1 MFDKICKSSRAI
13 ERHLTSPLVDQRLSY
28 LNYCASRGSSIR
40 TLRNEANYLLAII
53 DCLDLKTEGF
63 VSPSDIEAAANHW
76 ITRPGQYHNRKD
88 SSATKREFITVAK
101 HWLNFLGRLTRLP
114 IEPCPEAGLLEEFV
128 LHLKN
133 ERGLSPVTIKR
144 RHLVIEKFLRQACV
158 HHRRLS
164 DLTCS
169 DIHQAISRKTSQS
182 HSIRST
188 VQVYASDLRTF
199 FRYAEIRGWCA
210 PGLAST
216 IASPRI
222 YRGENLPAGPSWT
235 DVRRLLA
242 STEGDGRAEVR
253 ARAILLLLAVY
264 GLRVSE
270 VRRLKLEDIDWH
282 NELLIINRS
291 KQHRR
296 TQTYPLSRTVGE
308 AILRYLKDIRPQC
321 PYREV
326 FISLKAPI
334 RPISRGVIGW
344 LVADRLRALGLP
356 LKHHGPHALRHA
368 CATHLLA
375 EGVTLKEIGDH
386 LGHRS
391 SEATSHYAKVD
402 ISSLREVADFNL
414 GGLI

>member
-13 ERHLTSPLVDQRLSY
+13 ERHLTAPLVEQRLAY
-28 LNYCASRGSSIR
+28 LNYCASRGSSVN
-40 TLRNEANYLLAII
+40 TLRLEANYLLAII
-53 DCLDLKTEGF
+53 DCLDLKVEGF
-63 VSPSDIEAAANHW
+63 VSPSDIEAAANRR
-76 ITRPGQYHNRKD
+76 ITRPGQYHHRKD
-88 SSATKREFITVAK
+88 SSAAKREFIAVAK
-101 HWLNFLGRLTRLP
+101 NWLNFLGRLTRLP
-114 IEPCPEAGLLEEFV
+114 IEPCPEANLLEEFV
-128 LHLKN
+128 IHLKD

-144 RHLVIEKFLRQACV
+144 RRLVIEKFLRQVCV
-158 HHRRLS
+158 HNRSLA

-169 DIHQAISRKTSQS
+169 DIHQAISRKAGRS
-182 HSIRST
+182 HSVRNTI
-188 VQVYASDLRTF
+188 QVYASDLRTF

-210 PGLAST
+210 PGLAGT

-235 DVRRLLA
+235 DVQRLLS
-242 STEGDGRAEVR
+242 STKGNDRAEVR
-253 ARAILLLLAVY
+253 ARAILMLLAVY

-270 VRRLKLEDIDWH
+270 VLRLKLEDIDWY

-296 TQTYPLSRTVGE
+296 TQTYPLSHTVGE
-308 AILRYLKDIRPQC
+308 AILRYLKEVRPTC

-334 RPISRGVIGW
+334 RPISRGAIGW
-344 LVADRLRALGLP
+344 IVADRLRPLGLP

-375 EGVTLKEIGDH
+375 EGLTLKEIGDH

-414 GGLI
+414 EGLI